1 MVGKREGVRKAH
13 RTWHFICHFAVATLP
28 HAPNESSLCFHGHP
42 NTMQSAAVKSAVEKK
57 KEDIVVSYIK
67 K

>member
-1 MVGKREGVRKAH
+1 MAFHLSFCSGY
-13 RTWHFICHFAVATLP
+13 FA

-57 KEDIVVSYIK
+57 KESIVVSYIK